1 MWYKRWRRASK
12 QQIWKEKHKREILHI
27 FIINKP
33 TSQAKAMGKCFIFF
47 PIFEKVFHLIDGLGF
62 FGFFV
67 LVLELWIR

>member
-1 MWYKRWRRASK
+1 
-12 QQIWKEKHKREILHI
+12 
-27 FIINKP
+27 
-33 TSQAKAMGKCFIFF
+33 MGKCFIFF